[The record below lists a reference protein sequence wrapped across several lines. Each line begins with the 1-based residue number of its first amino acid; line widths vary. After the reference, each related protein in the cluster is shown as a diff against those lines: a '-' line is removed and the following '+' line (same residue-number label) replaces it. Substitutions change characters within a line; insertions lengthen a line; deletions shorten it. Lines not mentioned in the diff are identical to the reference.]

1 MAFSTNFCPIKSA
14 LSGIAFWPQASDFQ
28 KSTKLI
34 TLETT
39 RNCWLWSS
47 ESWIALTSRLGLRNV
62 PKPTSKT
69 EPFLSFCSKKN
80 LKVFSSLSMDNLSFC
95 NKVSHICIY
104 QKQTILLVV
113 FCASKY
119 IKTNVLESFGLGRL
133 KCWVITLN

>member
-1 MAFSTNFCPIKSA
+1 MHFSIVYRSLGRTSRWPTSSPPHWSIMVKS
-14 LSGIAFWPQASDFQ
+14 
-28 KSTKLI
+28 

-47 ESWIALTSRLGLRNV
+47 ASWIALTSRLGLRNV

-95 NKVSHICIY
+95 NRVSYICIY
-104 QKQTILLVV
+104 QKQTNYVV
-113 FCASKY
+113 FCTSKY
-119 IKTNVLESFGLGRL
+119 IKTNVLESWGLGRL
-133 KCWVITLN
+133 KCRVITLN